1 MPAVDEPAPNLQVA
15 EWVQG
20 APSNIDQERGKVIL
34 IEVFQVN
41 CPGCFIG
48 GLPEVIQTYMTFREK
63 PLTVWGLATA
73 FEDYHLNTL
82 DNLKQLIHTG
92 EVVGETMAMLS
103 ERDMLSMGRLQY
115 FMPFPVAWDRVVKRE
130 KGVRKGEVEQ
140 WIKRDFPDFETMPEN
155 HRTQIE
161 TQIREY
167 LEKKEYDA
175 LTFDQ
180 YGLRGTPST
189 IIIDKKGI
197 VRYKLFGSGLELE
210 KHIEP
215 LLNE

>member
-1 MPAVDEPAPNLQVA
+1 MPAVNEPAPNLQVA

-20 APSNIDQERGKVIL
+20 TPSNIYQERGRVIL

-48 GLPEVIQTYMTFREK
+48 GLPEVIQTYMTFKEK

-82 DNLKQLIHTG
+82 DNLKKLIDTG
-92 EVVGETMAMLS
+92 EVVGETMDMLS

-115 FMPFPVAWDRVVKRE
+115 FMPFPVAWDKVVKR
-130 KGVRKGEVEQ
+130 KGGVQEGEVQQ
-140 WIKRDFPDFETMPEN
+140 WIERDFPDFKNMSEH

-161 TQIREY
+161 TQIREF

-197 VRYKLFGSGLELE
+197 VRHKLFGSSLGLEA
-210 KHIEP
+210 HIEP
-215 LLNE
+215 LINE

>member
-1 MPAVDEPAPNLQVA
+1 MPAVNQPAPNIEVG

-20 APSNIDQERGKVIL
+20 DPSNIDQEKGKVIL

-48 GLPEVIQTYMTFREK
+48 GLPEAIQTYMTFKEK

-73 FEDYHLNTL
+73 FEDYQFNNL
-82 DNLKQLIHTG
+82 DNLKKLVETG
-92 EVVGETMAMLS
+92 EVAGETLAALS

-115 FMPFPVAWDRVVKRE
+115 FMPFPVAWDKVVKRE
-130 KGVRKGEVEQ
+130 GGAREGEIER
-140 WIKRDFPDFETMPEN
+140 WIERDFPNFADLPESY
-155 HRTQIE
+155 RTQIH
-161 TQIREY
+161 TQIRNY
-167 LEKKEYDA
+167 LETKEYDA

-180 YGLRGTPST
+180 YGLRGTPSS

-197 VRYKLFGSGLELE
+197 VRHKLFGYGAGLE
-210 KHIEP
+210 KYIEP

>member
-1 MPAVDEPAPNLQVA
+1 MSAVNKPAPNLHLA

-20 APSNIDQERGKVIL
+20 DPSNIDQQRGRVIL
-34 IEVFQVN
+34 VEVFQVN

-48 GLPEVIQTYMTFREK
+48 GLPEVIQTYMTFKEK

-82 DNLKQLIHTG
+82 ENLKKLIDTG

-115 FMPFPVAWDRVVKRE
+115 FMPFPVAWDQVVKRE
-130 KGVRKGEVEQ
+130 GEVKEHEVQQ
-140 WIKRDFPDFETMPEN
+140 WIERDFPDIENMPEY
-155 HRTQIE
+155 HQTQIE
-161 TQIREY
+161 KQIREY
-167 LEKKEYDA
+167 LEKKTYDA

-197 VRYKLFGSGLELE
+197 VRHKLFGSNLDLE
-210 KHIEP
+210 KLIEP

>member
-1 MPAVDEPAPNLQVA
+1 
-15 EWVQG
+15 
-20 APSNIDQERGKVIL
+20 
-34 IEVFQVN
+34 
-41 CPGCFIG
+41 
-48 GLPEVIQTYMTFREK
+48 
-63 PLTVWGLATA
+63 
-73 FEDYHLNTL
+73 
-82 DNLKQLIHTG
+82 
-92 EVVGETMAMLS
+92 MAMLS

-130 KGVRKGEVEQ
+130 GGVRERDVEQ
-140 WIKRDFPDFETMPEN
+140 WIERDFPDFKTMPDH

-189 IIIDKKGI
+189 LIIDKKGI
-197 VRYKLFGSGLELE
+197 VRHKLFGSDLELE
-210 KHIEP
+210 KLIEP

>member
-1 MPAVDEPAPNLQVA
+1 MPAVNEPAPNIQVA

-20 APSNIDQERGKVIL
+20 DPSNIDQELGRVIL

-48 GLPEVIQTYMTFREK
+48 ALPEVIQTYMTFKGK

-82 DNLKQLIHTG
+82 DNLKKLVDTG

-115 FMPFPVAWDRVVKRE
+115 FMPFPVAMDRIEKRTGDVKE
-130 KGVRKGEVEQ
+130 YEVQ
-140 WIKRDFPDFETMPEN
+140 RWIDRDFPDFKEMPEL
-155 HRTQIE
+155 HRNQIE
-161 TQIREY
+161 IQIREY
-167 LEKKEYDA
+167 LKKREYDA

-180 YGLRGTPST
+180 YSLQGTPSS
-189 IIIDKKGI
+189 IIIDKKGVI
-197 VRYKLFGSGLELE
+197 RHKLFGSNLKLEEL
-210 KHIEP
+210 IEP

>member
-1 MPAVDEPAPNLQVA
+1 MSAVNKPAPNLHIA

-20 APSNIDQERGKVIL
+20 DPSNIDQESGKVIL

-48 GLPEVIQTYMTFREK
+48 GLPEVIQTYMTFKGK

-82 DNLKQLIHTG
+82 ENLKMLVDTG

-115 FMPFPVAWDRVVKRE
+115 FMPFPIAMDQVVKRTD
-130 KGVRKGEVEQ
+130 GVNDSEVQQ
-140 WIKRDFPDFETMPEN
+140 WIDRDFPDFKEMPEL
-155 HRTQIE
+155 HRNQIE
-161 TQIREY
+161 IQIREY
-167 LEKKEYDA
+167 LKKREYNA

-180 YGLRGTPST
+180 YGLQGTPSS

-197 VRYKLFGSGLELE
+197 VRHKLFGSNLGLEKL
-210 KHIEP
+210 IEP
-215 LLNE
+215 LLTE

>member
-1 MPAVDEPAPNLQVA
+1 MPAVNEPASNLEIA

-20 APSNIDQERGKVIL
+20 PASNVDQERGRVIL
-34 IEVFQVN
+34 LEVFQVN

-48 GLPEVIQTYMTFREK
+48 GLPEVIQTYMTFKEK

-82 DNLKQLIHTG
+82 DNLKKLIDTG

-115 FMPFPVAWDRVVKRE
+115 FMPFPVAWDHVTKRE
-130 KGVRKGEVEQ
+130 KGVREGEVER
-140 WIKRDFPDFETMPEN
+140 WIERDFPNFETMPKN
-155 HRTQIE
+155 HQIQIE
-161 TQIREY
+161 AQIREY

-175 LTFDQ
+175 RTFDQ
-180 YGLRGTPST
+180 YGFRGTPST
-189 IIIDKKGI
+189 LIIDKQGI
-197 VRYKLFGSGLELE
+197 VRHKLFGSGLELE
-210 KHIEP
+210 KLIEP

>member
-1 MPAVDEPAPNLQVA
+1 MPAVNESAPNLQVA

-20 APSNIDQERGKVIL
+20 DPSNIDQQLGQVIL

-48 GLPEVIQTYMTFREK
+48 GLPEVIQAYMTFREK

-73 FEDYHLNTL
+73 FEDYQLNTL
-82 DNLKQLIHTG
+82 DHLKKLVDTG
-92 EVVGETMAMLS
+92 EVVGETMVALS

-115 FMPFPVAWDRVVKRE
+115 FMPFPIAWDKVVKRE
-130 KGVRKGEVEQ
+130 KGIREGEVEQ
-140 WIKRDFPDFETMPEN
+140 WIERDFPNFKTMPEN
-155 HRTQIE
+155 HQTQID

-175 LTFDQ
+175 QTFDQ
-180 YGLRGTPST
+180 YGLKGTPST

-197 VRYKLFGSGLELE
+197 VRHKLFGSGLGLE
-210 KHIEP
+210 KLIEP

>member
-1 MPAVDEPAPNLQVA
+1 MPAVNESAPNLHVA

-20 APSNIDQERGKVIL
+20 DPSNIDQERGRVIL

-48 GLPEVIQTYMTFREK
+48 GLPEVIQAYMTFREK

-82 DNLKQLIHTG
+82 DNLKKLIDAG
-92 EVVGETMAMLS
+92 EVVGETMASLS

-115 FMPFPVAWDRVVKRE
+115 FMPFPVAWDQVEKRE
-130 KGVRKGEVEQ
+130 GGVKEGEVQQ
-140 WIKRDFPDFETMPEN
+140 WTERDFPDFKTMPEN
-155 HRTQIE
+155 HRAQIE
-161 TQIREY
+161 TQILGY
-167 LEKKEYDA
+167 LEKKEYNA

-180 YGLRGTPST
+180 YELRGTPST

-197 VRYKLFGSGLELE
+197 VRHKLFGSGLELE
-210 KHIEP
+210 KLIEP

>member
-1 MPAVDEPAPNLQVA
+1 MPAVNELAPNLQVA

-20 APSNIDQERGKVIL
+20 DPSNIDQQRGQVIL

-48 GLPEVIQTYMTFREK
+48 GLPEVIQTYMTFKGK

-82 DNLKQLIHTG
+82 DNLKKLIDTG

-115 FMPFPVAWDRVVKRE
+115 FMPFPVAMDQVVKRTS
-130 KGVRKGEVEQ
+130 GVKDGEVQQ
-140 WIKRDFPDFETMPEN
+140 WIDRDFPDFKDMPEL
-155 HRTQIE
+155 HRKQIDM
-161 TQIREY
+161 QIHQY

-175 LTFDQ
+175 LTFDH

-189 IIIDKKGI
+189 IIIDKKGVI
-197 VRYKLFGSGLELE
+197 RHKLFGSNLELE
-210 KHIEP
+210 KLIEP

>member
-1 MPAVDEPAPNLQVA
+1 MPAVNEPAPNLQVA

-20 APSNIDQERGKVIL
+20 DPSNIDQERGRVIL

-48 GLPEVIQTYMTFREK
+48 ALPEVIQTYMTFKEK

-73 FEDYHLNTL
+73 FEDHHLNTL
-82 DNLKQLIHTG
+82 DNLKKLLDTG
-92 EVVGETMAMLS
+92 EVVGETMVMLS

-115 FMPFPVAWDRVVKRE
+115 FMPFPVAMDQMVKRAG
-130 KGVRKGEVEQ
+130 GVQEGEVQQ
-140 WIKRDFPDFETMPEN
+140 WIDRDFPDFKTMPEL
-155 HRTQIE
+155 HRNQIE
-161 TQIREY
+161 MQIREY

-197 VRYKLFGSGLELE
+197 IRHKLFGSSLELE

>member
-1 MPAVDEPAPNLQVA
+1 MSAVNQPATNLQVA

-20 APSNIDQERGKVIL
+20 DPSNIDQERGRVIL

-48 GLPEVIQTYMTFREK
+48 GLPEVIQAYMTYKEQ

-73 FEDYHLNTL
+73 FEDYHLNSL
-82 DNLKQLIHTG
+82 DNLKMLLDTG
-92 EVVGETMAMLS
+92 EVVGETMASLS

-115 FMPFPVAWDRVVKRE
+115 FMPFPVAWDQVVKRE
-130 KGVRKGEVEQ
+130 KGVREGEIEQ
-140 WIKRDFPDFETMPEN
+140 WIERDFPNFKTMPEN
-155 HRTQIE
+155 HQTQIE

-175 LTFDQ
+175 RTFDQ
-180 YGLRGTPST
+180 YGFRGTPST
-189 IIIDKKGI
+189 LIIDKKGI
-197 VRYKLFGSGLELE
+197 VRHKLFGSGLELE
-210 KHIEP
+210 KLIEP

>member
-1 MPAVDEPAPNLQVA
+1 MPAVNEPASNLQVA

-20 APSNIDQERGKVIL
+20 PPSNVDQERGRVIL

-48 GLPEVIQTYMTFREK
+48 GLPEAIQTYMTFKEK

-73 FEDYHLNTL
+73 FEDHHLNSL
-82 DNLKQLIHTG
+82 ENLKMLLDTG
-92 EVVGETMAMLS
+92 EVVGETMARLS

-115 FMPFPVAWDRVVKRE
+115 FMPFPVAWDQVVKR
-130 KGVRKGEVEQ
+130 KGGATDEEVRR
-140 WIKRDFPDFETMPEN
+140 WIERDFPDFDNMPEL
-155 HRTQIE
+155 HRSQIE
-161 TQIREY
+161 KQILEY

-180 YGLRGTPST
+180 YGLQGTPSS
-189 IIIDKKGI
+189 IIIDKQGI
-197 VRYKLFGSGLELE
+197 LRHKLFGSGRDLE

-215 LLNE
+215 LINE

>member
-1 MPAVDEPAPNLQVA
+1 MPVVNEPAPNIHVA

-20 APSNIDQERGKVIL
+20 DSSNIDQERGQVIL

-48 GLPEVIQTYMTFREK
+48 ALPEVIQTYMTFKGK

-82 DNLKQLIHTG
+82 DNLKKLVDTG

-115 FMPFPVAWDRVVKRE
+115 FMPFPVAMDQIEKRTGGVKE
-130 KGVRKGEVEQ
+130 HEVQ
-140 WIKRDFPDFETMPEN
+140 RWIDRDFPDFEEMPEL
-155 HRTQIE
+155 HRKQIE
-161 TQIREY
+161 MQIREY
-167 LEKKEYDA
+167 LQKREYDA

-180 YGLRGTPST
+180 YGLQGTPST
-189 IIIDKKGI
+189 IIIDKKGVI
-197 VRYKLFGSGLELE
+197 RYKLFGSNLKLEEL
-210 KHIEP
+210 IEP

>member
-1 MPAVDEPAPNLQVA
+1 MPAVDESAPNIQVA

-20 APSNIDQERGKVIL
+20 DPSNIDQQRGQVIL

-48 GLPEVIQTYMTFREK
+48 ALPEVIQTYMTFKGR

-82 DNLKQLIHTG
+82 GNLKKLIDTG

-115 FMPFPVAWDRVVKRE
+115 FMPFPIAMDQIEKRT
-130 KGVRKGEVEQ
+130 GEVKEHEVQ
-140 WIKRDFPDFETMPEN
+140 RWIDRDFPDFKGMPEL
-155 HRTQIE
+155 HRNQIE
-161 TQIREY
+161 IQIREY
-167 LEKKEYDA
+167 LEKREYDA

-180 YGLRGTPST
+180 YGLQGTPST
-189 IIIDKKGI
+189 IIIDKKGVI
-197 VRYKLFGSGLELE
+197 RHKLFGSSLQLEEL
-210 KHIEP
+210 IEP

>member
-1 MPAVDEPAPNLQVA
+1 MPAVDEPAPNIQVA

-20 APSNIDQERGKVIL
+20 DPSNIDQERGQVIL

-48 GLPEVIQTYMTFREK
+48 ALPEVIQTYMTFKGR

-82 DNLKQLIHTG
+82 DNLKKLIDTG

-115 FMPFPVAWDRVVKRE
+115 FMPFPVAMDQIEKRT
-130 KGVRKGEVEQ
+130 GEVKEYEVQ
-140 WIKRDFPDFETMPEN
+140 RWIDRDFPDFKEMPEL
-155 HRTQIE
+155 HRNQIE
-161 TQIREY
+161 MQIREY
-167 LEKKEYDA
+167 LEKREYDA

-180 YGLRGTPST
+180 YGLQGTPST
-189 IIIDKKGI
+189 IIIDKKGV
-197 VRYKLFGSGLELE
+197 VRHKLFGSSLQLEEL
-210 KHIEP
+210 IEP

>member
-1 MPAVDEPAPNLQVA
+1 MPAVDEAAPNLQVA

-20 APSNIDQERGKVIL
+20 TPSNVDQERGRVIL

-48 GLPEVIQTYMTFREK
+48 GLPEAIQTYLTFKGK

-73 FEDYHLNTL
+73 FEDHHLNNL
-82 DNLKQLIHTG
+82 DNLKMLIDTG
-92 EVVGETMAMLS
+92 EAVGETMAHLS
-103 ERDMLSMGRLQY
+103 ERNMLSMGRLQY
-115 FMPFPVAWDRVVKRE
+115 FMPFPIAWDTVEKRE
-130 KGVRKGEVEQ
+130 AGVKEEEVQ
-140 WIKRDFPDFETMPEN
+140 RWIERDFPDFESMSQL

-161 TQIREY
+161 KQIREY
-167 LEKKEYDA
+167 LENKQYDA

-180 YGLRGTPST
+180 YGLRGTPSS
-189 IIIDKKGI
+189 IIIDKQGI
-197 VRYKLFGSGLELE
+197 VRHKLFGSGLGLE
-210 KHIEP
+210 KYIEP

>member
-1 MPAVDEPAPNLQVA
+1 MPAVNEPAPNLQVA

-20 APSNIDQERGKVIL
+20 DPSNIDQQRGKVIL

-48 GLPEVIQTYMTFREK
+48 GLPEVIQTYMTFK
-63 PLTVWGLATA
+63 GKSLTVWGLATA
-73 FEDYHLNTL
+73 FEDFHLNTL
-82 DNLKQLIHTG
+82 DNLKKLIESG
-92 EVVGETMAMLS
+92 EVVGDTMAMLS

-115 FMPFPVAWDRVVKRE
+115 FMPFPVAMDQVVKRAG
-130 KGVRKGEVEQ
+130 GVKEDEVQQ
-140 WIKRDFPDFETMPEN
+140 WIERDFPDFNTMPKN
-155 HRTQIE
+155 HQEQIE
-161 TQIREY
+161 RQIREY

-175 LTFDQ
+175 LTFDR

-197 VRYKLFGSGLELE
+197 VRHKLFGSGLELE
-210 KHIEP
+210 QHIEP

>member
-1 MPAVDEPAPNLQVA
+1 MPAVNEPAPNLQVA
-15 EWVQG
+15 EWAQG
-20 APSNIDQERGKVIL
+20 TPSNIDQERGRVIL

-48 GLPEVIQTYMTFREK
+48 GLPEVIQAYMTFREK
-63 PLTVWGLATA
+63 PLTVWALATA

-82 DNLKQLIHTG
+82 ENLKKLIDAG

-115 FMPFPVAWDRVVKRE
+115 FMPFPIAWDRVVKRE
-130 KGVRKGEVEQ
+130 GGVREGEVEQ
-140 WIKRDFPDFETMPEN
+140 WIDRDFPDFKTMLES

-189 IIIDKKGI
+189 LIIDKKGI
-197 VRYKLFGSGLELE
+197 IRHKLFGPGLELE
-210 KHIEP
+210 KLIEP

>member
-1 MPAVDEPAPNLQVA
+1 MPAVNESAPNLHVA

-20 APSNIDQERGKVIL
+20 YPSNIDQERGRVIL

-48 GLPEVIQTYMTFREK
+48 GLPEVIQAYMTFREK

-82 DNLKQLIHTG
+82 DNLKKLIDVG
-92 EVVGETMAMLS
+92 EVVGETMASLS

-115 FMPFPVAWDRVVKRE
+115 FMPFPVAWDQVEKRE
-130 KGVRKGEVEQ
+130 GGVKEGEVQQ
-140 WIKRDFPDFETMPEN
+140 WIERDFPDFKTMPEN
-155 HRTQIE
+155 HRAQIE
-161 TQIREY
+161 TQILGY
-167 LEKKEYDA
+167 LEKKEYNA

-180 YGLRGTPST
+180 YELRGTPST

-197 VRYKLFGSGLELE
+197 VRHKLFGSGLELE
-210 KHIEP
+210 KLIEP